1 MQEVVLGGG
10 GGWYRNVSKHP
21 NPTKLYPQEGEDE
34 DSTFGQCF
42 LALSLFS
49 FYNSLAEKAMAPHS
63 STLGLENPMDGGAW

>member
-1 MQEVVLGGG
+1 MRGGG
-10 GGWYRNVSKHP
+10 GGGAWYRNVSKHP

-49 FYNSLAEKAMAPHS
+49 FYSSLE
-63 STLGLENPMDGGAW
+63 